1 MADSV
6 PPPSSMDAYKSLGL
20 VPNPDGS
27 LTRSSPF
34 PSVPAT
40 DETTAATD
48 TAVAFSKDVPLNP
61 ANNTFLR
68 IYRPSLLPPNTKL
81 PVILYFHGGGFVLFS
96 VSNLPF
102 HKSCNS
108 MAAKLPALVLSL
120 EYRLAPEH
128 RLPAAY
134 EDAFEAIMWVRSQAA
149 AEIDGGEPWLR
160 EYADFSKCFLMGG
173 SAGANIVFH
182 AGVRAL
188 DADLG
193 AMKIQGLVLNQP
205 YFGGVERTESELR
218 LADDRIVPLPAND
231 LLWALALPNGAD
243 RDHEYSNP
251 MAGGSQSHQ
260 EKIGRLQK
268 CLVRGYGGD
277 PLVDR
282 QRRFAEMMEAR
293 GVHVVAKFNDGGHH
307 GVEIFDPSQAE
318 ALYNDAK
325 NFIYSTAS
333 KSTM

>member
-1 MADSV
+1 MADSA
-6 PPPSSMDAYKSLGL
+6 PPPYSIDSYKSVGL

-27 LTRSSPF
+27 LTRSILF
-34 PSVPAT
+34 PSAAAT
-40 DETTAATD
+40 DETAATD
-48 TAVAFSKDVPLNP
+48 SAVAFSKDVPLNP

-68 IYRPSLLPPNTKL
+68 LFRPRLHPPNTKL
-81 PVILYFHGGGFVLFS
+81 PVILYFHGGGFVMASFS
-96 VSNLPF
+96 TLAF
-102 HKSCNS
+102 HETCNS
-108 MAAKLPALVLSL
+108 MAAKFPALVLSL

-134 EDAFEAIMWVRSQAA
+134 EDAVEAIMWVRSQAS

-160 EYADFSKCFLMGG
+160 EYADISKCFLMGG

-193 AMKIQGLVLNQP
+193 AMKIQGLILNQP

-218 LADDRIVPLPAND
+218 LANDRILPLPGAD
-231 LLWALALPNGAD
+231 LLWALSLPDGAD

-251 MAGGSQSHQ
+251 LAGTSYQ

-268 CLVRGYGGD
+268 CMVIGYGGD
-277 PLVDR
+277 PLIDR
-282 QRRFAEMMEAR
+282 QRRVVEMMKAR
-293 GVHVVAKFNDGGHH
+293 GVHVVAKFKDGGHH
-307 GVEIFDPSQAE
+307 GIEVYDPSHAE
-318 ALYNDAK
+318 AMDNDVK
-325 NFIYSTAS
+325 DFIDSTLHNLDP
-333 KSTM
+333 KH

>member
-1 MADSV
+1 MADSA
-6 PPPSSMDAYKSLGL
+6 PPPSSLDSYESVGL

-27 LTRSSPF
+27 VTRSIAF
-34 PSVPAT
+34 PSVAAT
-40 DETTAATD
+40 DETAATD
-48 TAVAFSKDVPLNP
+48 SAVAFSKDVPLNP

-68 IYRPSLLPPNTKL
+68 LFRPRLLPPNTKI
-81 PVILYFHGGGFVLFS
+81 PVILYFHGGGFVLAS
-96 VSNLPF
+96 VSALPF
-102 HKSCNS
+102 HETCNS
-108 MAAKLPALVLSL
+108 MAAKVPALVLSL

-134 EDAFEAIMWVRSQAA
+134 EDAVEAIMWVRSQAA

-160 EYADFSKCFLMGG
+160 KYADFSECFLMGG

-193 AMKIQGLVLNQP
+193 AMKIQGLILNQP

-231 LLWALALPNGAD
+231 LLWALALPDGAD

-251 MAGGSQSHQ
+251 LSGGSYQ
-260 EKIGRLQK
+260 EKIGRLQN
-268 CLVRGYGGD
+268 CLVIGYSGD
-277 PLVDR
+277 PLIDR
-282 QRRFAEMMEAR
+282 QRRVVKMMETR
-293 GVHVVAKFNDGGHH
+293 GVHVVAKFKDGGHH
-307 GVEIFDPSQAE
+307 GIECYDPSHAEAMDDDVKDFIDSTLHNFDP
-318 ALYNDAK
+318 K
-325 NFIYSTAS
+325 H
-333 KSTM
+333 

>member
-1 MADSV
+1 
-6 PPPSSMDAYKSLGL
+6 MDAYKSLGL

-81 PVILYFHGGGFVLFS
+81 P
-96 VSNLPF
+96 
-102 HKSCNS
+102 
-108 MAAKLPALVLSL
+108 
-120 EYRLAPEH
+120 
-128 RLPAAY
+128 
-134 EDAFEAIMWVRSQAA
+134 
-149 AEIDGGEPWLR
+149 
-160 EYADFSKCFLMGG
+160 YADFSKCFLMGG

-318 ALYNDAK
+318 ALYNDVK

-333 KSTM
+333 KSTMGEESRWVSLTVADGVFHMVSSIHYLIT

>member
-1 MADSV
+1 MADSA

-40 DETTAATD
+40 DETTATTD

-68 IYRPSLLPPNTKL
+68 IFRPSLLPPNTKL

-96 VSNLPF
+96 VSTLPF
-102 HKSCNS
+102 HESCNS

-160 EYADFSKCFLMGG
+160 EYADFSKCFLMGS
-173 SAGANIVFH
+173 SAGATWCST
-182 AGVRAL
+182 
-188 DADLG
+188 
-193 AMKIQGLVLNQP
+193 Q
-205 YFGGVERTESELR
+205 RTESELR
-218 LADDRIVPLPAND
+218 LADDRVVPLPAND

-251 MAGGSQSHQ
+251 MA
-260 EKIGRLQK
+260 EEE
-268 CLVRGYGGD
+268 V
-277 PLVDR
+277 
-282 QRRFAEMMEAR
+282 AEMMEAR